1 MGDLKNASRGG
12 EAGVV
17 DYARALRD
25 KGYDTELFAGP
36 QIKQEW
42 FDEINALREKYDVDI
57 LPDEVIHQTTFYR
70 ENIKWAQKLR
80 QENYTV
86 IDIGNPNN
94 KADLGPFYRGEINAV
109 FGNVSSDKLIDLT
122 KTNGY

>member
-1 MGDLKNASRGG
+1 M
-12 EAGVV
+12 V
-17 DYARALRD
+17 DYARVLRD
-25 KGYDTELFAGP
+25 KGYDTELFAGK

-42 FDEINALREKYDVDI
+42 FDEIAALRKEHGVDI
-57 LPDEVIHQTTFYR
+57 LPDEIIHQTTFYK

-80 QENYTV
+80 TEGYTV

-94 KADLGPFYRGEINAV
+94 KPVLGPFYSGELNAV
-109 FGNVSSDKLIDLT
+109 FGNVPSNNLIDLT